1 MFYHVINSRLYRPQH
16 RFVVEVRGCGLI
28 GYSKVLGTCPGK
40 SWLTWTTCFKPVG
53 FRLTMTEDGLGP
65 PSQNTFK
72 GEIQTTMT
80 PPATCPSIFKQTS
93 VQAFVK
99 QTTEKMPEKQNWGWN
114 EVFGLCGESESLF
127 FCMLILLQTKYN
139 WLRKQRRGQQSLLIL
154 WLMNIDR
161 SDDDN

>member
-1 MFYHVINSRLYRPQH
+1 
-16 RFVVEVRGCGLI
+16 
-28 GYSKVLGTCPGK
+28 
-40 SWLTWTTCFKPVG
+40 
-53 FRLTMTEDGLGP
+53 MTEDGLGP

-127 FCMLILLQTKYN
+127 FCMLILLGGLNIIGCVSKG
-139 WLRKQRRGQQSLLIL
+139 RGQQSLLFF
-154 WLMNIDR
+154 MID
-161 SDDDN
+161 DY

>member
-1 MFYHVINSRLYRPQH
+1 
-16 RFVVEVRGCGLI
+16 
-28 GYSKVLGTCPGK
+28 
-40 SWLTWTTCFKPVG
+40 
-53 FRLTMTEDGLGP
+53 MTEDGLGP

-154 WLMNIDR
+154 
-161 SDDDN
+161 